1 MSGKFRCFSTAWIFI
16 KKLFSLQ
23 RPPPWGKNNVAPR
36 LQSVEEHPKLLEI
49 CCGSPVG
56 NGFSLASSHRL
67 GERTVRPAHFARPE
81 WSDGVSHPS
90 VEVIWFKTQVGLFA
104 MKQNLEPIWC
114 FGKFPVYWRE
124 TWQQCCLLVP
134 KVYCLCQTHRK
145 AVLCFWGESLCT
157 LVRNKSVNK
166 AKWQTAVQLLT
177 AQSDKVTVTVLCWTP
192 LTLISNCLVWH
203 VGPLGTVSLSIS

>member
-36 LQSVEEHPKLLEI
+36 LQSVEEHEKLLEI

-81 WSDGVSHPS
+81 WSDWVSHPS
-90 VEVIWFKTQVGLFA
+90 VEVIWFECATHV
-104 MKQNLEPIWC
+104 
-114 FGKFPVYWRE
+114 
-124 TWQQCCLLVP
+124 
-134 KVYCLCQTHRK
+134 CLCV
-145 AVLCFWGESLCT
+145 VLVCVCAC
-157 LVRNKSVNK
+157 V
-166 AKWQTAVQLLT
+166 
-177 AQSDKVTVTVLCWTP
+177 
-192 LTLISNCLVWH
+192 LISLGFSRGCSGLSASLNLPRVQTSSGRWNFSSFADE
-203 VGPLGTVSLSIS
+203 PLKQSRRPDAHLDIDRVSSASVFLL